1 MSYRGPSLAALHEE
15 YAKRHRIDVAAP
27 VTGRAEVVI
36 EAPTKVI
43 WGNLADVADWPHH
56 LEPNVRN
63 IQLPRGVMVDAEF
76 SRTIKGT
83 RLRARFAVVDPG
95 RELAW
100 TGTSL
105 GIKVVHRFV
114 LEPDGLIRT
123 RVLVE
128 ESMAGPPVIVL
139 INSAKLTEQLRD
151 SLAALRLVSEADC
164 VPGEATA

>member
-1 MSYRGPSLAALHEE
+1 LAALHEE

-27 VTGRAEVVI
+27 VTARAEVVI

-43 WGNLADVADWPHH
+43 WSNLVDVMDWPNH

-63 IQLPRGVMVDAEF
+63 IWLPRGVTVDAGF
-76 SRTIKGT
+76 SRTIKGA
-83 RLRARFAVVDPG
+83 RLRARFAVVDSG

-114 LEPDGLIRT
+114 LEPDGLVRT
-123 RVLVE
+123 RVFVE
-128 ESMAGPPVIVL
+128 ESMAGPPMIVL
-139 INSAKLTEQLRD
+139 INSAKLAEELRG

-164 VPGEATA
+164 DLDEATA